1 MTWYKNK
8 ANESDIVLS
17 TRIRF
22 ARNLKDYPFPER
34 LDEKRRNEVN
44 ELVRDA
50 YLKND
55 GSLSFVKM
63 KDLSS
68 YQCVSL
74 AEKHLISPEFASD
87 NTGRALLIS
96 EDEDVSIM
104 LCEED
109 HVRIQVIYPGLSL
122 EEAYSKAAKYDE
134 ILENNFSIAF
144 NEKLGYLTQCP
155 TNLGTGM
162 RASVML
168 HLPALA
174 SKSAV
179 SRLSSTVAKLG
190 LTLRG
195 TYGEGSEPI
204 GDIYQLSNQVT
215 LGISETAAIKNL
227 QSITDQ
233 IIAQEKQAR
242 KELLSDPRVI
252 DKIYRA
258 FGILQTAHMLS
269 WGEFSSLVSLVRLG
283 AAGGLINVACEELSR
298 LLIEMQPAT
307 VNAHEGKA
315 LSASERDVIRASA
328 VREALKEIK
337 HDN

>member
-1 MTWYKNK
+1 MTWYKNS

-34 LDEKRRNEVN
+34 LDAKRRNEVN
-44 ELVRDA
+44 ELIKDA
-50 YLKND
+50 YLKED
-55 GSLSFVKM
+55 SKLSYIKM
-63 KDLSS
+63 SDLTA

-87 NTGRALLIS
+87 STGRALLIS
-96 EDEDVSIM
+96 EDEDISIM

-109 HVRIQVIYPGLSL
+109 HVRIQAIYPGLSL
-122 EEAYSKAAKYDE
+122 DEAYEKALKYDN
-134 ILENNFSIAF
+134 ILENNFPIAF
-144 NEKLGYLTQCP
+144 DQKLGYLTQCP

-168 HLPALA
+168 HLPALS
-174 SKSAV
+174 SKGAV
-179 SRLSSTVAKLG
+179 SRLASTVAKLG

-215 LGISETAAIKNL
+215 LGISEKAAIKNL
-227 QSITDQ
+227 QSITGQ

-242 KELLSDPRVI
+242 KEILSDNRVI

-269 WGEFSSLVSLVRLG
+269 WGEFTSLVSLVRLG
-283 AAGGLINVACEELSR
+283 AFGKLIDVETTELSR

-307 VNAHEGKA
+307 INAREGRA
-315 LSASERDVIRASA
+315 LSAAERDVIRAEE
-328 VREALKEIK
+328 VRNALKGSSTK
-337 HDN
+337 